1 MRSMALVVAA
11 IVVAEVGA
19 VACGRTPSSA
29 SPALRTDSPAPS
41 PSASSALGSA
51 PAVTSRFTS
60 ALYGYS
66 ITLPADWTPTGAT
79 QRWDGSGAPTSDDP
93 VVDRFNSTGT
103 AAAFASAATTTMP
116 LEGFVA
122 AGIATN
128 AKVHGDT
135 CPANPDSVGQIT
147 VGGETGTLVA
157 WNCGILINQAI
168 TIHDGVAFI
177 MTMRDREVQAATD
190 PEDRSILE
198 SLLDSVTFAD

>member
-66 ITLPADWTPTGAT
+66 FALPADWTPTGAT

-157 WNCGILINQAI
+157 WNCGILINVAFSV
-168 TIHDGVAFI
+168 HDGTGYRFVF
-177 MTMRDREVQAATD
+177 RDPGVNAATD
-190 PEDRSILE
+190 ATDHATFATMLA
-198 SLLDSVTFAD
+198 SVTFK